1 MKSIELGT
9 DAPLSPKT
17 SQTKAL
23 ETSPYSTTK
32 FRTRFSKD
40 DIRASLR
47 ASTIDGFCTT
57 VFSITTGGILLS
69 NFLVELGA
77 SPVVFAVLSSIPT
90 LVNLIQPFGAYL
102 SERTTSRFR
111 YSIWTY
117 GNSRILWLI
126 LTIGI
131 VGASWGRVNY
141 QQLEILT
148 LLILLLS
155 HLLHALGYASWLSW
169 LAMIVPRR
177 LRGRYFALRNS
188 VVSLTNLTCIP
199 LAGLAVSTWPGGTLQ
214 GYGVVL
220 LIGVLAGVA
229 SLVCEYFQVDIN
241 PNLQNLYFVK
251 PSEKI
256 LIDLTEASSHKVE
269 AAGGD
274 EEHREVTSSSVLPA
288 LPTLSA
294 IENSPAS
301 PSPVTPLPVS
311 SNLLQQDVTSEQPS
325 SADKSILRNSNFLM
339 FLLYFGVWQAAMY
352 LSIPFFSFYMLDTL
366 NLDISLVT
374 LYGSIQAGA
383 NLLMLVVWGKLADR
397 MGNRQIL
404 FLVGILVIITPI
416 LWLGIGNDVIDIW
429 LWLPLLHMFIGG
441 TWAALDLCNNNLQ
454 IEVAPIERQSIY
466 FSFIAAVGGV
476 TAAFGTILGGFIAQN
491 PSYGG
496 ITGLFTVSA
505 VFRFVAILPLIFVH
519 EPGRQSFTQM
529 IQALWQ
535 SRLKE
540 VKS

>member
-1 MKSIELGT
+1 MNSIELGT
-9 DAPLSPKT
+9 DTSFSPQT
-17 SQTKAL
+17 SQTA
-23 ETSPYSTTK
+23 TSHSTTK
-32 FRTRFSKD
+32 FPVRFSKD
-40 DIRASLR
+40 DIRTSLKAS
-47 ASTIDGFCTT
+47 AVDGFCMT

-77 SPVVFAVLSSIPT
+77 SPIVFAILSSIPT

-111 YSIWTY
+111 YSIWTH

-126 LTIGI
+126 LILGI

-141 QQLEILT
+141 QQLKLLT
-148 LLILLLS
+148 LFVLLLS

-177 LRGRYFALRNS
+177 LRGRYFAFRNS

-199 LAGLAVSTWPGGTLQ
+199 LAGLAVSAWPGGTLQ

-220 LIGVLAGVA
+220 LIGVLAGIA
-229 SLVCEYFQVDIN
+229 SLVCQYFQVDVN
-241 PNLQNLYFVK
+241 PNSQNLYFVK
-251 PSEKI
+251 QSEKI
-256 LIDLTEASSHKVE
+256 DTHLTEASSHKAE
-269 AAGGD
+269 QD
-274 EEHREVTSSSVLPA
+274 EGNREVLA
-288 LPTLSA
+288 LPTLIA

-311 SNLLQQDVTSEQPS
+311 SNLLQQNVISDQPS
-325 SADKSILRNSNFLM
+325 GADKSILRNSNFLI
-339 FLLYFGVWQAAMY
+339 FLLYFGVWQAAMH
-352 LSIPFFSFYMLDTL
+352 LSIPFFSFYMLETL
-366 NLDISLVT
+366 NLDVSLVT

-383 NLLMLVVWGKLADR
+383 NLLMLIVWGKLADR

-404 FLVGILVIITPI
+404 FLVGVLVIITPV
-416 LWLGIGNDVIDIW
+416 LWLGIGNDVMDLW
-429 LWLPLLHMFIGG
+429 LWLPLLHLFIGG

-466 FSFIAAVGGV
+466 FSLIAAVGGAS
-476 TAAFGTILGGFIAQN
+476 AALGTILGGFIAQN

-496 ITGLFTVSA
+496 IAGLFAVSC
-505 VFRFVAILPLIFVH
+505 VFRFVAILPLIFIH

-535 SRLKE
+535 IKREQGAGS
-540 VKS
+540 S